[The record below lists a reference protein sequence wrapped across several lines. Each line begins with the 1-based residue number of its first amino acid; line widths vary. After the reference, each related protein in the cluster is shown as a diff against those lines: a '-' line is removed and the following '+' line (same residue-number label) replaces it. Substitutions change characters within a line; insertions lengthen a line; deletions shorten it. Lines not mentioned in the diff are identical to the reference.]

1 VYPDDEVGSVSRWPA
16 CVGTALRV
24 DLEVEDALA
33 VVLQEKARARTP
45 PAGTKIAR
53 EVASGADYSVSREKW
68 VRLYRLVDRAG
79 DAYEELV
86 VDEETG
92 EVLRSCVEPLSAHQG
107 RGSAKPSPA
116 PLTST

>member
-1 VYPDDEVGSVSRWPA
+1 
-16 CVGTALRV
+16 
-24 DLEVEDALA
+24 
-33 VVLQEKARARTP
+33 
-45 PAGTKIAR
+45 
-53 EVASGADYSVSREKW
+53 VASGADYSVSREKW

-92 EVLRSCVEPLSAHQG
+92 EVLGSCVEPLSAHQG